1 MIVISNGK
9 TTIVGTTIARVFNVD
24 TAVEDD
30 TITGTVTNSTASVY
44 LPNFQRAIALI
55 VTSSST

>member
-1 MIVISNGK
+1 
-9 TTIVGTTIARVFNVD
+9 VFNVD
-24 TAVEDD
+24 TAVEGN